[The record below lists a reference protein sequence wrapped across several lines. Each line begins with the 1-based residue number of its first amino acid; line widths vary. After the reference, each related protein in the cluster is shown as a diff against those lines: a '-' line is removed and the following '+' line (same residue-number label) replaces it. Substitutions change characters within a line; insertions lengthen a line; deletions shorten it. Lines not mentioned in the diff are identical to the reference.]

1 MTTPAAGTRPPAGKD
16 RKARKKKRNPGW
28 VPNQHGAWAM
38 LVVPFL
44 MGTYL
49 RLRDGEPGWFLVPL
63 FACWMVGYFAFNAA
77 SGWLKAPAKRRHQ
90 WVKPLAV
97 YGALSA
103 AAGVVTLALV
113 GWPLV
118 GWALA
123 FVPLLLPALWLA
135 AQRNERATVGG
146 GLTIAA
152 ASLMVPIARHPHVLD
167 ALRPE
172 AALTWVV
179 TGLVFAYFFGTVLY
193 VKTNIRERG
202 RPEWMVAS
210 VAYHGICAIATVPMA
225 FAGLASWWWPLF
237 FLLCGLRAWLIPGR
251 HWSAKHIGFLEV
263 GMSTLLLVCFA
274 VWPGA

>member
-1 MTTPAAGTRPPAGKD
+1 MTSRAAARPRP
-16 RKARKKKRNPGW
+16 RTKKRDPGW

-44 MGTYL
+44 LGTYL
-49 RLRDGEPGWFLVPL
+49 RLRDGEPGWFLIPL
-63 FACWMVGYFAFNAA
+63 FACWMLGYFAFNAA
-77 SGWLKAPAKRRHQ
+77 SGWLKAPQKRKHQ

-97 YGALSA
+97 YGATS
-103 AAGVVTLALV
+103 VVSGLIALLLA
-113 GWPLV
+113 GWPLLT
-118 GWALA
+118 WAPA

-152 ASLMVPIARHPHVLD
+152 ASLMVPIARHPNALD

-172 AALTWVV
+172 AGPTWLLTL
-179 TGLVFAYFFGTVLY
+179 LVFAYFFGTVLY

-210 VAYHGICAIATVPMA
+210 VAYHGAWAILTVPLA
-225 FAGLASWWWPLF
+225 FAGLAAWWWPLF
-237 FLLCGLRAWLIPGR
+237 FLLCTVRAWLIPGR

-263 GMSTLLLVCFA
+263 GMSTQLLVCFA
-274 VWPGA
+274 IWPGV